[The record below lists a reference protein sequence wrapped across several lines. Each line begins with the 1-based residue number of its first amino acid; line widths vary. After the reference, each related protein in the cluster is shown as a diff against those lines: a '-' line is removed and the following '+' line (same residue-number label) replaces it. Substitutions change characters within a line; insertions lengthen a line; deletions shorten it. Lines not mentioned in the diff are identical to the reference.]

1 METKQRRKTY
11 SREFKQEAVRLV
23 RESDQS
29 LAAVARDL
37 GIDGNSLRK
46 WQRAEMQHGEQ
57 AFPGKGRSHDEEL
70 ACLQREVALLRQER
84 DILKR
89 PWGTLQ
95 PPRAETPFCQGAPK
109 SLAGVRDVPR
119 AAGSSK
125 RLLSLAVEL
134 RGAEPRGAEPLVE
147 RADRGV
153 VQGIQ
158 RSLWFSALT
167 A

>member
-46 WQRAEMQHGEQ
+46 WQRAEEQHGVQ

-70 ACLQREVALLRQER
+70 VRLQREVALLRQER
-84 DILKR
+84 DILKKAV
-89 PWGTLQ
+89 GFFAS
-95 PPRAETPFCQGAPK
+95 PPR
-109 SLAGVRDVPR
+109 
-119 AAGSSK
+119 
-125 RLLSLAVEL
+125 
-134 RGAEPRGAEPLVE
+134 
-147 RADRGV
+147 
-153 VQGIQ
+153 
-158 RSLWFSALT
+158 
-167 A
+167 